1 MLVDA
6 AKSSL
11 LIVDVQERLLP
22 AMAVGNSVVERA
34 KILLKAAKALDVPI
48 AVSEQYPKGLGHTV
62 ETLSQEIGN
71 APVFAKSSFSCWR
84 DEALRRHFTAQHDGG
99 RPQVVIA
106 GIEAHV
112 CVAQT
117 AIDMAQAGFGVFVV
131 ADAVASRAESAV
143 ALALTRMGQSGIAV
157 INTEMAVFEL
167 LGKAGTPGF
176 KALSALVR

>member
-1 MLVDA
+1 MLIDA

-22 AMAVGNSVVERA
+22 VMADGNGVLKQA
-34 KILLKAAKALDVPI
+34 AILLKAAKALDVPV

-62 ETLSQEIGN
+62 EILIQDIGN
-71 APVFAKSSFSCWR
+71 APVFEKSSFSCWR
-84 DEALRRHFTAQHDGG
+84 DDGLRKHFTGRHDGG

-131 ADAVASRAESAV
+131 ADAVSSRAESSV
-143 ALALTRMGQSGIAV
+143 SLALNRMSHSGVEV

-167 LGKAGTPGF
+167 LGKAGTPEF
-176 KALSALVR
+176 KALSALIK